1 PPALGPAAPLRR
13 APPQATASPASPAS
27 PPSASWLLLD
37 EREAL
42 GHGVARIHLH
52 GLVLRP
58 VASALYADRVA
69 ARLDAVAEER
79 RDADLHAIDVHG
91 AERVGREREV
101 ALRFRGSGRRRLVS
115 LPLPLVARRRGR

>member
-1 PPALGPAAPLRR
+1 EPLRVGRGRRLCIAAPGVTRCCSPHAPKRVPPPGR
-13 APPQATASPASPAS
+13 ASRTTESPAS

-37 EREAL
+37 ERVAL

-58 VASALYADRVA
+58 VASALHADRVA

-91 AERVGREREV
+91 A
-101 ALRFRGSGRRRLVS
+101 
-115 LPLPLVARRRGR
+115 